1 MTKHYLLV
9 YERARGELVAERE
22 FEDGA
27 EALSARFRVEREGE
41 WEGRPLSDDV
51 EVIVLGAD
59 SAQTL
64 RRTHARYFMTIGE
77 MAAGLHL
84 P

>member
-1 MTKHYLLV
+1 MKHFLLLFDRV
-9 YERARGELVAERE
+9 RGELITERE
-22 FEDGA
+22 FDDAA
-27 EALSARFRVEREGE
+27 EALRTRFRIERERE
-41 WEGRPLSDDV
+41 WEGRPLTRDV
-51 EVIVLGAD
+51 EIVVLGAD

-64 RRTHARYFMTIGE
+64 RRTHRRYFMTIGE

>member
-1 MTKHYLLV
+1 MKHFLLV
-9 YERARGELVAERE
+9 YERSSGELIAEQE
-22 FEDGA
+22 FDDGA
-27 EALSARFRVEREGE
+27 EALSARFRVEREGQ
-41 WEGRPLSDDV
+41 WEGRPLSRDV
-51 EVIVLGAD
+51 EIVVLGAD

-77 MAAGLHL
+77 MALSLHL